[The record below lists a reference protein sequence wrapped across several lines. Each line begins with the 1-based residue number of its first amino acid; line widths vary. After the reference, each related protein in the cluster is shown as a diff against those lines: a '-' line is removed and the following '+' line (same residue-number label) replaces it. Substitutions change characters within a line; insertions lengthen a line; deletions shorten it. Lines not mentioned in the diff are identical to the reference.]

1 MKIWKRETEWREK
14 TIKQLLD
21 YLYQTYHII
30 ISLIVVD
37 DEEDEEEERDWNDE
51 EEEECDEEGCRDNA
65 ELISEEEDGIA
76 MLESKCTPICVLW
89 LGDRVD
95 LEL

>member
-37 DEEDEEEERDWNDE
+37 DEEDEEEEKEWDDE
-51 EEEECDEEGCRDNA
+51 EEEECDEEGCRGNA
-65 ELISEEEDGIA
+65 ELISEREDGIA
-76 MLESKCTPICVLW
+76 WPCAVAGLVKKRVFGCARTPL
-89 LGDRVD
+89 L
-95 LEL
+95 